1 VPDPIVVADALPA
14 DSSPAADLTP
24 DPSDPTAGLTDG
36 EAHAW
41 RMTGAVPRTSPVTDA
56 AAASS
61 TAPPV
66 QDPAASTDAP
76 PQPAGSDPAAS
87 PTPGADKRIPEL
99 LRDRAAERE
108 RADRA
113 DRRLREFEA
122 QHPSHPPTDVRPAA
136 SSAAPAGLVK
146 PDPETFPYGTS
157 DPGYLEALTD
167 FKVAQATEKSRAE
180 WTEGQRVAKAREESQ
195 RVLTAFEAKADAA
208 RVKHPDF
215 DVVAMLAPTEIP
227 PGSVA
232 DLMVLEDEAG
242 AEILYHLQQPANAV
256 ERKRLLALGPREQFK
271 ALVLLG
277 ARLTA
282 DPAAV
287 RSTTAPPPPP
297 TLSTRATPGDAVERA
312 IASGDTAAYNA
323 AMNARDLAR
332 LKS

>member
-14 DSSPAADLTP
+14 DPSPAADLTP

-41 RMTGAVPRTSPVTDA
+41 RMTGARPSTSPVTASPAGTPPATAVQDQPVSTETPA
-56 AAASS
+56 QAASEPADS
-61 TAPPV
+61 DPDYKPKTAKRIQELLARAERAERALAAPRPPAAPV
-66 QDPAASTDAP
+66 APAASTPAP
-76 PQPAGSDPAAS
+76 
-87 PTPGADKRIPEL
+87 
-99 LRDRAAERE
+99 
-108 RADRA
+108 
-113 DRRLREFEA
+113 
-122 QHPSHPPTDVRPAA
+122 A
-136 SSAAPAGLVK
+136 SSSALVK